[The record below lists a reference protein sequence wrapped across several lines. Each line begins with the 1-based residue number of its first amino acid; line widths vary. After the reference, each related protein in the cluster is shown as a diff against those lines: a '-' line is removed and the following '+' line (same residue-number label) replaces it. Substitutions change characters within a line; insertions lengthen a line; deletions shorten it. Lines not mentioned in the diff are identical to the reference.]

1 MSEIER
7 LMDFT
12 WMSVQ
17 DRVAKIA
24 TEVFGG
30 LCSASEKQKRE
41 EQAKK

>member
-12 WMSVQ
+12 WMTVQ

-30 LCSASEKQKRE
+30 YFSAREQSKRE
-41 EQAKK
+41 EEAKK